1 MVEGEVWVVGAILE
15 LPSTDPRDLDRNPHK
30 IHPGQKTQEGYVK
43 NIDFDWPARE
53 S

>member
-15 LPSTDPRDLDRNPHK
+15 LPSTDPRDLDRNP
-30 IHPGQKTQEGYVK
+30 GQKTQEGYVK
-43 NIDFDWPARE
+43 NIDFDWPAARE

>member
-1 MVEGEVWVVGAILE
+1 MGDILE

-30 IHPGQKTQEGYVK
+30 VHQGKKRRIQEGYVK